1 MCEEED
7 FEQKPHIIIDNGTR
21 NCKAGFSNEERP
33 RAVFPSCLGYI
44 NYEKVTH
51 AYNGKERFY
60 IGDDAIRA
68 RGILKL
74 RYLIEHGVI
83 NDWDD
88 MEKIWGHVFTNEL
101 KVAPEEHNV
110 MVTEILPNPRANRDK
125 MAQIMFETFNVP
137 NFYISLQPVL
147 SLYSVGKFTGFVLD
161 SRDWATH
168 AVPIFDGFSL
178 PHAIMS
184 LDIAGKELTEYM
196 RRLLNEKGYKFTTDR
211 EKEIAKKIKEQC
223 IYIPFDF
230 EEESN
235 IVKPY
240 EYELPDGNIV
250 IVKDQRIRCP
260 EALFNPR
267 LIGKEGP
274 GIANLCYDSIQK
286 CDIDLRKELYNNIF
300 LYGGNTMINGLS
312 ERLTKEIK
320 NLLGG
325 PLSEVQVL
333 PLENNY
339 NKYAVWKGG
348 VVASNLEQFKSQWIS
363 KDEYEENGATIVHR
377 KCF

>member
-21 NCKAGFSNEERP
+21 NCKVGFSNEERP
-33 RAVFPSCLGYI
+33 RAVFPSCVGYI
-44 NYEKVTH
+44 NDEKVTH
-51 AYNGKERFY
+51 VYNETKELY

-68 RGILKL
+68 RSILKL

-88 MEKIWGHVFTNEL
+88 MEKIWGHAFFNEL

-147 SLYSVGKFTGFVLD
+147 SLYSAGKFTGFVLD
-161 SRDWATH
+161 SGDGVTH
-168 AVPIFDGFSL
+168 AVPIFDGFRL
-178 PHAIMS
+178 PHSIMS

-196 RRLLNEKGYKFTTDR
+196 RRLLTEKGYRFTTDQ

-223 IYIPFDF
+223 IYIPLDF
-230 EEESN
+230 EKES
-235 IVKPY
+235 VKPY
-240 EYELPDGNIV
+240 KYELPDGNIV
-250 IVKDQRIRCP
+250 ILKEERIKCP
-260 EALFNPR
+260 EALFKPTM
-267 LIGKEGP
+267 IGKEGP
-274 GIANLCYDSIQK
+274 GIADLCHDSIQK
-286 CDIDLRKELYNNIF
+286 CDIDLKKELYNNIF

-320 NLLGG
+320 NLLRG
-325 PLSEVQVL
+325 PFSEVQVL
-333 PLENNY
+333 PLEKND
-339 NKYAVWKGG
+339 NKYAAWKGG

-363 KDEYEENGATIVHR
+363 KDEYEEYGATIVHR